1 MMDFLETEKAGTEE
15 KAAAE
20 DIGEMIQ
27 VEQTQQTTTER
38 VIEENALVRRVD
50 LVLMSALWF
59 MYLFSYADR
68 TK

>member
-1 MMDFLETEKAGTEE
+1 MDFLETEKAGTED
-15 KAAAE
+15 KAATE

-27 VEQTQQTTTER
+27 VEQRQQKTSER
-38 VIEENALVRRVD
+38 VIEEKALVRRVD
-50 LVLMSALWF
+50 LVLMPALWF

>member
-1 MMDFLETEKAGTEE
+1 MDFLEAEKAGTEE

-27 VEQTQQTTTER
+27 VEQRQQTTSER

-50 LVLMSALWF
+50 LVLMPALWF

>member
-1 MMDFLETEKAGTEE
+1 MDFLETEKAGAEGRG
-15 KAAAE
+15 AAE
-20 DIGEMIQ
+20 NIRELVQ
-27 VEQTQQTTTER
+27 VEQRQQTTSER

-50 LVLMSALWF
+50 LILMPALWF

>member
-1 MMDFLETEKAGTEE
+1 MDFQETEKAEMEE
-15 KAAAE
+15 KAATE
-20 DIGEMIQ
+20 NIGEMIQ
-27 VEQTQQTTTER
+27 VEQSQQATSER

-50 LVLMSALWF
+50 LVLMPALWF

>member
-1 MMDFLETEKAGTEE
+1 MDFLETEKATE
-15 KAAAE
+15 A
-20 DIGEMIQ
+20 IGEMTQ
-27 VEQTQQTTTER
+27 VEQNQQATSER

-50 LVLMSALWF
+50 LLLMPALWF

>member
-1 MMDFLETEKAGTEE
+1 MDFLETEKPGTEE
-15 KAAAE
+15 KAATE

-27 VEQTQQTTTER
+27 VEQRQQKTSER
-38 VIEENALVRRVD
+38 VIEEKALVRRED
-50 LVLMSALWF
+50 LVLMPALWF

>member
-1 MMDFLETEKAGTEE
+1 MDFQETEKAGMEE
-15 KAAAE
+15 KAAIE
-20 DIGEMIQ
+20 DIGEMIH
-27 VEQTQQTTTER
+27 VEQSQQATSER

-50 LVLMSALWF
+50 LVLMPALWF

>member
-1 MMDFLETEKAGTEE
+1 
-15 KAAAE
+15 
-20 DIGEMIQ
+20 MIQ

>member
-1 MMDFLETEKAGTEE
+1 MDFLEEEKAGTEE
-15 KAAAE
+15 RAAAE

-27 VEQTQQTTTER
+27 VEQRQQTTSER

-50 LVLMSALWF
+50 LVLMPALWF

>member
-1 MMDFLETEKAGTEE
+1 MDFLETEKAGTEE
-15 KAAAE
+15 KATTE

-27 VEQTQQTTTER
+27 VEQGHQKTSER

-50 LVLMSALWF
+50 LVLMPALWF